1 MWRNRRVTEPPSEST
16 ENIPPHQTL
25 FFTEFDAIGTLDV
38 NDQTADRSAV
48 SDHRNANHRLH
59 PPLDAFSQH
68 FGCHCSR
75 FPQIDLLHFVDPQHI
90 SSRVSAVSVRV
101 RDFYIVDWGE

>member
-1 MWRNRRVTEPPSEST
+1 MRKFAASNL
-16 ENIPPHQTL
+16 I
-25 FFTEFDAIGTLDV
+25 FTEFYAIGTLDV
-38 NDQTADRSAV
+38 NDQTADRRAV

-75 FPQIDLLHFVDPQHI
+75 LPQFDLLHFVDTQHI